1 MLGRSEALPSDLYMK
16 CKFFEE
22 KGGDLPRSESHS
34 DGEEEEREEP
44 LNPMVIPRGLYR
56 VVPLLQHQHVD

>member
-1 MLGRSEALPSDLYMK
+1 MLGQREALPSDLYMK

-22 KGGDLPRSESHS
+22 EGGNLPRSESHS

-44 LNPMVIPRGLYR
+44 PKSDGDSQG
-56 VVPLLQHQHVD
+56 VVHGCTPVTASAC